1 MLYFRWLYL
10 PEIPAWLYAV
20 NAQLRYQRSGDIMNL
35 INNFITLSQQS
46 DAEKPSLFPF
56 PFSMHFVFV
65 CVSVLFFIYRFSVQK
80 RPYQLIMAA
89 AIFVSMGVWISD
101 NRTLYYAIGA
111 IELVLILCAVVS
123 SFIFREKKTEGSS
136 EDKSDDDS
144 SGDDNNGGD
153 DDESGSDDEDEMTA
167 INAAT
172 TVNNILNN

>member
-1 MLYFRWLYL
+1 MLYFKWLIL

-20 NAQLRYQRSGDIMNL
+20 NAQLRHWRSGDVMDIL
-35 INNFITLSQQS
+35 NNFVTLSQQS

-65 CVSVLFFIYRFSVQK
+65 CISVLFFIYRFSVQK
-80 RPYQLIMAA
+80 KPYQLIMAA

-111 IELVLILCAVVS
+111 IELALLLCAVVS
-123 SFIFREKKTEGSS
+123 TFIFRGKKTDDSA
-136 EDKSDDDS
+136 EDKSGDDS
-144 SGDDNNGGD
+144 SD
-153 DDESGSDDEDEMTA
+153 DDGDGDEGEDDEDEMTA
-167 INAAT
+167 VNAAT